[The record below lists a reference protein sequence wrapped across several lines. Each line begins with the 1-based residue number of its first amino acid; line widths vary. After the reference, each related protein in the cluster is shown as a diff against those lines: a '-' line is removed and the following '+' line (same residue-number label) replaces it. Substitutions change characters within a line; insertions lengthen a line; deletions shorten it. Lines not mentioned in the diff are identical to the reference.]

1 MMITTIFTVFG
12 MFATSAVWM
21 SRQFSL
27 IRNLVYDKHE
37 QLQKFITDKIEYHE
51 RHDDDRFNAVT
62 KDLWE
67 LRVRNALVDGRLER
81 DRIGTAKENE
91 ITRNLAGTI
100 G

>member
-1 MMITTIFTVFG
+1 
-12 MFATSAVWM
+12 M
-21 SRQFSL
+21 SRQFMA

-51 RHDDDRFNAVT
+51 RHDDERFSAVT

-81 DRIGTAKENE
+81 NKIMEDSKIV
-91 ITRNLAGTI
+91 
-100 G
+100 